1 MYFCQDQKSVSILY
15 MFGAK
20 SKLRGL
26 VQADQKH
33 VFLDKTTT
41 NDKEYLWLEVIQF
54 NFFDI

>member
-26 VQADQKH
+26 VQ
-33 VFLDKTTT
+33 
-41 NDKEYLWLEVIQF
+41 IQF
-54 NFFDI
+54 YKQAMELSKQEMELFLLIRDLESEKLL